1 MKFEKINIVIAL
13 LKKLKIVKI
22 YLMEKTND
30 QLSNMLKSFSSDFH
44 EQNLNKKC
52 CSLKFV
58 IFILISVIIC
68 LFVATIT
75 LLILYLKISENQKN
89 ILKSWEAKVKDLENT
104 ISSLKKENLECN
116 TNLKDYKTK
125 YENLEIKVKDL
136 ENTISTL
143 EKENLECNT
152 NLNNCKND
160 FNSCQKQL
168 DDCNDTFENHFKV
181 NYDYITTDMEQKL
194 I

>member
-1 MKFEKINIVIAL
+1 MHNL
-13 LKKLKIVKI
+13 KLKIVKI

-89 ILKSWEAKVKDLENT
+89 ILKSWEVKVKDLENT
-104 ISSLKKENLECN
+104 IF
-116 TNLKDYKTK
+116 T
-125 YENLEIKVKDL
+125 
-136 ENTISTL
+136 
-143 EKENLECNT
+143 
-152 NLNNCKND
+152 
-160 FNSCQKQL
+160 
-168 DDCNDTFENHFKV
+168 
-181 NYDYITTDMEQKL
+181 
-194 I
+194 